1 MNNKILNFVSASILV
16 LILCI
21 SFTSASIEFTDVT
34 GATQSIV
41 SGNTA
46 TVTFKLNETNEGD
59 LTNISFNTPLS
70 LGSLTSNNIN
80 GTITSLDQT
89 NKSSLITLTINVPE
103 GTTAQNYTG
112 TLIVTANNS
121 NTNLTVTDT
130 LPITLTVT
138 NPIQPEE
145 ITSCI
150 AKTNLGNNLKV
161 KIDDITVKGFGED
174 TEWLPMDEIQVEVQ
188 IENNGN
194 DDIRDIKLSWGLYNK
209 ATNEWYVDGD
219 ESKFKLKDGDEETVI
234 VTIKLDDNIDE
245 LEEGEYV
252 LYLWANAEDAE
263 FDNDDTCTYTTQED
277 IEIVIEEN
285 FVILYN
291 IQAPETM
298 LCDEKITIIAEVW
311 NIGDED
317 QDDVSVYFYNKELG
331 IAQEVIVGSIDA
343 FDSEKIEVTLE
354 TTKEMEQKTYQITM
368 FVYDE
373 DQDVYQNNFGDDEAE
388 FSTNIEVTGVCK
400 ADAKVTVSAS
410 LVSDGKAGEELIIK
424 AIIANT
430 GEESTTY
437 TLNTAGYTAWASSA
451 SIDQNTFTLN
461 KGEVKEVLITFDV
474 NKEAFGDQMFN
485 LEILSNN
492 QLISQQPVSVL
503 IKEAD
508 KGFVDQMKSI
518 TGKINWVLWAIILL
532 NIILVIVIVIVA
544 IRIAKN

>member
-1 MNNKILNFVSASILV
+1 MKNKILNFVSASILV

-46 TVTFKLNETNEGD
+46 TITFKLNETNEGD
-59 LTNISFNTPLS
+59 LENILFNTPLS
-70 LGSLTSNNIN
+70 LGTLTSNNIN
-80 GTITSLDQT
+80 GTITSLNQT

-112 TLIVTANNS
+112 TLTVTAKHVANS
-121 NTNLTVTDT
+121 TVITKN

-150 AKTNLGNNLKV
+150 AKTNLGSNLKI
-161 KIDDITVKGFGED
+161 KIDDIKVNGFGED
-174 TEWLPMDEIQVEVQ
+174 TEWLPMDEIEVEVQ

-209 ATNEWYVDGD
+209 ATDEWYIDGD

-234 VTIKLDDNIDE
+234 VTIKLNDNIDE

-263 FDNDDTCTYTTQED
+263 FDNEDTCTYTTQED

-291 IQAPETM
+291 IQAPKTM

-368 FVYDE
+368 LVYDE
-373 DQDVYQNNFGDDEAE
+373 DQDIYQNNFGDDEAE
-388 FSTNIEVTGVCK
+388 FSTNI
-400 ADAKVTVSAS
+400 D
-410 LVSDGKAGEELIIK
+410 
-424 AIIANT
+424 
-430 GEESTTY
+430 EESTAY
-437 TLNTAGYTAWASSA
+437 TLNTAGYTAWASSV

-461 KGEVKEVLITFDV
+461 KGEIKEVLITFDV

-508 KGFVDQMKSI
+508 KGFVDQIKSI

>member
-1 MNNKILNFVSASILV
+1 MKNKILNFVSASILV

-46 TVTFKLNETNEGD
+46 TITFKLNETNEGD
-59 LTNISFNTPLS
+59 LENILFNTPLS
-70 LGSLTSNNIN
+70 LG
-80 GTITSLDQT
+80 
-89 NKSSLITLTINVPE
+89 TLTAKHV
-103 GTTAQNYTG
+103 
-112 TLIVTANNS
+112 ANS
-121 NTNLTVTDT
+121 TVITKN

-150 AKTNLGNNLKV
+150 AKTNLGSNLKI
-161 KIDDITVKGFGED
+161 KIDDIKVNGFGED
-174 TEWLPMDEIQVEVQ
+174 TEWLPMDEIEVEVQ

-209 ATNEWYVDGD
+209 ATDEWYIDGD

-234 VTIKLDDNIDE
+234 VTIKLNDNIDE

-263 FDNDDTCTYTTQED
+263 FDNEDTCTYTTQED

-291 IQAPETM
+291 IQAPKTM

-354 TTKEMEQKTYQITM
+354 TTKEMEQKTYQIT
-368 FVYDE
+368 
-373 DQDVYQNNFGDDEAE
+373 N
-388 FSTNIEVTGVCK
+388 
-400 ADAKVTVSAS
+400 
-410 LVSDGKAGEELIIK
+410 
-424 AIIANT
+424 
-430 GEESTTY
+430 
-437 TLNTAGYTAWASSA
+437 
-451 SIDQNTFTLN
+451 
-461 KGEVKEVLITFDV
+461 
-474 NKEAFGDQMFN
+474 
-485 LEILSNN
+485 
-492 QLISQQPVSVL
+492 
-503 IKEAD
+503 
-508 KGFVDQMKSI
+508 
-518 TGKINWVLWAIILL
+518 
-532 NIILVIVIVIVA
+532 
-544 IRIAKN
+544 

>member
-34 GATQSIV
+34 GVTQSIV

-59 LTNISFNTPLS
+59 LENILFNTPLS

-80 GTITSLDQT
+80 GTITSLNQT
-89 NKSSLITLTINVPE
+89 DKSSLITLTINVPE

-112 TLIVTANNS
+112 TL
-121 NTNLTVTDT
+121 TVTD
-130 LPITLTVT
+130 
-138 NPIQPEE
+138 PIQPEE

-161 KIDDITVKGFGED
+161 KIDDITVKGFGEE

-373 DQDVYQNNFGDDEAE
+373 DQDVYQNDFGDDEAE
-388 FSTNIEVTGVCK
+388 FNTNIEVTGVCK

-410 LVSDGKAGEELIIK
+410 LISDGKAGEELIIK

-437 TLNTAGYTAWASSA
+437 TLNTAGYTGWASSA

-461 KGEVKEVLITFDV
+461 KGEVKEVLITFNV

-485 LEILSNN
+485 IEILSNN

-508 KGFVDQMKSI
+508 KGFIDQMKSI

>member
-1 MNNKILNFVSASILV
+1 MKNKILNFVSASILV

-161 KIDDITVKGFGED
+161 KIDDITVKGFGEE

-311 NIGDED
+311 NIG
-317 QDDVSVYFYNKELG
+317 
-331 IAQEVIVGSIDA
+331 
-343 FDSEKIEVTLE
+343 
-354 TTKEMEQKTYQITM
+354 
-368 FVYDE
+368 DE

>member
-34 GATQSIV
+34 GVTQSIV

-59 LTNISFNTPLS
+59 LENILFNTPLS

-80 GTITSLDQT
+80 GTITSLNQT
-89 NKSSLITLTINVPE
+89 DKSSLITLTINVPE

-112 TLIVTANNS
+112 TLTVTAEYANS
-121 NTNLTVTDT
+121 TVITDT

-263 FDNDDTCTYTTQED
+263 FDNEDTCTYTTQED

-285 FVILYN
+285 FVI
-291 IQAPETM
+291 
-298 LCDEKITIIAEVW
+298 
-311 NIGDED
+311 
-317 QDDVSVYFYNKELG
+317 FYNKELG

-368 FVYDE
+368 LVYDE
-373 DQDVYQNNFGDDEAE
+373 DQDIYQNDFGDDEAE
-388 FSTNIEVTGVCK
+388 FNTNIEVTGVCK

-410 LVSDGKAGEELIIK
+410 LISDGKAGEELIIK

-437 TLNTAGYTAWASSA
+437 TLNTAGYTGWASSA

-461 KGEVKEVLITFDV
+461 KGEVKEVLITFNV

-508 KGFVDQMKSI
+508 KGFVDQIKSI

>member
-34 GATQSIV
+34 GVTQSIV

-59 LTNISFNTPLS
+59 LENILFNTPLS

-80 GTITSLDQT
+80 GTITSLNQT
-89 NKSSLITLTINVPE
+89 DKSSLITLTINVPE

-112 TLIVTANNS
+112 TLTVTAEYANS
-121 NTNLTVTDT
+121 TVITDT

-263 FDNDDTCTYTTQED
+263 FDNEDTCTYTTQED

-291 IQAPETM
+291 IQAPKTM

-317 QDDVSVYFYNKELG
+317 QDDVSV
-331 IAQEVIVGSIDA
+331 
-343 FDSEKIEVTLE
+343 
-354 TTKEMEQKTYQITM
+354 
-368 FVYDE
+368 
-373 DQDVYQNNFGDDEAE
+373 
-388 FSTNIEVTGVCK
+388 
-400 ADAKVTVSAS
+400 SANLIS
-410 LVSDGKAGEELIIK
+410 GGQAGEELIIK

-430 GEESTTY
+430 GEESTAY
-437 TLNTAGYTAWASSA
+437 TLNTAGYTAWASSV
-451 SIDQNTFTLN
+451 SIDQNTFTL
-461 KGEVKEVLITFDV
+461 

-508 KGFVDQMKSI
+508 KGFVDQIKSI

>member
-1 MNNKILNFVSASILV
+1 MKNKILNFVSASILV

-46 TVTFKLNETNEGD
+46 TITFKLNETNEGD
-59 LTNISFNTPLS
+59 LENILFNTPLS
-70 LGSLTSNNIN
+70 LGTLTSNNIN
-80 GTITSLDQT
+80 GTITSLNQT

-112 TLIVTANNS
+112 TLTVTAKHVANS
-121 NTNLTVTDT
+121 TVITKN

-150 AKTNLGNNLKV
+150 AKTNLGSNLKI
-161 KIDDITVKGFGED
+161 KIDDIKVNGFGED
-174 TEWLPMDEIQVEVQ
+174 TEWLPMDEIEVEVQ

-209 ATNEWYVDGD
+209 ATDEWYIDGD
-219 ESKFKLKDGDEETVI
+219 ESKFKLK
-234 VTIKLDDNIDE
+234 
-245 LEEGEYV
+245 
-252 LYLWANAEDAE
+252 
-263 FDNDDTCTYTTQED
+263 
-277 IEIVIEEN
+277 
-285 FVILYN
+285 
-291 IQAPETM
+291 
-298 LCDEKITIIAEVW
+298 
-311 NIGDED
+311 D

-373 DQDVYQNNFGDDEAE
+373 DQDVYQNDFGDDEAE
-388 FSTNIEVTGVCK
+388 FNTNIEVTGVCK

-410 LVSDGKAGEELIIK
+410 LISDGKAGEELIIK

-437 TLNTAGYTAWASSA
+437 TLNTAGYTGWASSA

-461 KGEVKEVLITFDV
+461 KGEVKEVLITFNV

-485 LEILSNN
+485 IEILSNN

-508 KGFVDQMKSI
+508 KGFIDQMKSI

>member
-1 MNNKILNFVSASILV
+1 
-16 LILCI
+16 
-21 SFTSASIEFTDVT
+21 
-34 GATQSIV
+34 
-41 SGNTA
+41 
-46 TVTFKLNETNEGD
+46 
-59 LTNISFNTPLS
+59 
-70 LGSLTSNNIN
+70 
-80 GTITSLDQT
+80 
-89 NKSSLITLTINVPE
+89 
-103 GTTAQNYTG
+103 
-112 TLIVTANNS
+112 
-121 NTNLTVTDT
+121 
-130 LPITLTVT
+130 
-138 NPIQPEE
+138 
-145 ITSCI
+145 
-150 AKTNLGNNLKV
+150 
-161 KIDDITVKGFGED
+161 
-174 TEWLPMDEIQVEVQ
+174 
-188 IENNGN
+188 
-194 DDIRDIKLSWGLYNK
+194 
-209 ATNEWYVDGD
+209 
-219 ESKFKLKDGDEETVI
+219 
-234 VTIKLDDNIDE
+234 
-245 LEEGEYV
+245 
-252 LYLWANAEDAE
+252 
-263 FDNDDTCTYTTQED
+263 
-277 IEIVIEEN
+277 
-285 FVILYN
+285 
-291 IQAPETM
+291 M

>member
-1 MNNKILNFVSASILV
+1 MVANGWNSSRSSNK
-16 LILCI
+16 
-21 SFTSASIEFTDVT
+21 
-34 GATQSIV
+34 
-41 SGNTA
+41 
-46 TVTFKLNETNEGD
+46 
-59 LTNISFNTPLS
+59 
-70 LGSLTSNNIN
+70 
-80 GTITSLDQT
+80 
-89 NKSSLITLTINVPE
+89 
-103 GTTAQNYTG
+103 
-112 TLIVTANNS
+112 
-121 NTNLTVTDT
+121 
-130 LPITLTVT
+130 
-138 NPIQPEE
+138 
-145 ITSCI
+145 
-150 AKTNLGNNLKV
+150 
-161 KIDDITVKGFGED
+161 
-174 TEWLPMDEIQVEVQ
+174 
-188 IENNGN
+188 NNGN

-485 LEILSNN
+485 IEILSNN

>member
-1 MNNKILNFVSASILV
+1 MKNKILNFVSASILV

-46 TVTFKLNETNEGD
+46 TITFKLNETNEGD
-59 LTNISFNTPLS
+59 LENILFNTPLS
-70 LGSLTSNNIN
+70 LGTLTSNNIN
-80 GTITSLDQT
+80 GTITSLNQT

-112 TLIVTANNS
+112 TLTVTAKHVANS
-121 NTNLTVTDT
+121 TVITKN

-150 AKTNLGNNLKV
+150 AKTNLGSNLKI
-161 KIDDITVKGFGED
+161 KIDDIKVNGFGED
-174 TEWLPMDEIQVEVQ
+174 TEWLPMDEIEVEVQ

-209 ATNEWYVDGD
+209 ATDEWYIDGD

-234 VTIKLDDNIDE
+234 VTIKLNDNI
-245 LEEGEYV
+245 
-252 LYLWANAEDAE
+252 
-263 FDNDDTCTYTTQED
+263 
-277 IEIVIEEN
+277 
-285 FVILYN
+285 VILYN
-291 IQAPETM
+291 IQAPKTM

-373 DQDVYQNNFGDDEAE
+373 DQDVYQNDFGDDEAE
-388 FSTNIEVTGVCK
+388 FNTNIEVTGVCK

-410 LVSDGKAGEELIIK
+410 LISDGKAGEELIIK

-437 TLNTAGYTAWASSA
+437 TLNTAGYTGWASSA

-461 KGEVKEVLITFDV
+461 KGEVKEVLITFNV

-485 LEILSNN
+485 IEILSNN

-508 KGFVDQMKSI
+508 KGFIDQMKSI